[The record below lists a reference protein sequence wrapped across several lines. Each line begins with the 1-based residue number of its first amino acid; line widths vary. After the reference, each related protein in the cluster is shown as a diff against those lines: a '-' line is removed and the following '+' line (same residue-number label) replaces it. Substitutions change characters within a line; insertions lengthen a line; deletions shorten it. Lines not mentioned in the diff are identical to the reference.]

1 MEACEIDCGR
11 KARRAS
17 ADDQAVEN
25 GFIHPLPM
33 DCDRQFPTSPRAM
46 NWSML
51 FIAFALAVI
60 MGMAFSALLLQLR
73 PQWSPRRRIL
83 IAASWLPIVVIM
95 LTLVAPCR
103 NPAFGPR

>member
-1 MEACEIDCGR
+1 
-11 KARRAS
+11 
-17 ADDQAVEN
+17 
-25 GFIHPLPM
+25 
-33 DCDRQFPTSPRAM
+33 M

-73 PQWSPRRRIL
+73 PQWSLAPAHS

-95 LTLVAPCR
+95 LTLVGLAVILLS
-103 NPAFGPR
+103 GPGVHEGMRDLAVTATIAMGATFSVLGFAGGFVGAALAHRRRRR